1 MDVMEILTRFRS
13 FGVAIALCVSVSGVA
28 QEAGAGQNIRETKT
42 VQNVHGQW
50 VISNDITPVQ
60 ARERAL
66 DQAKAEA
73 LRLAGVPEYVA
84 ESNLSYKTEQ
94 NLDLKDIH
102 ESLTSIDVSG
112 EISSFKVI
120 REEKQKNE
128 FGNLMYDVW
137 IDATV
142 VLHTSSRDPGFTMN
156 VTGIRDSYRSPEEL
170 VFDILPSKPGFLNIF
185 IISDRESTHLF
196 PNRIEK
202 REKFE
207 GGKSYTF
214 PRSRALDYEV
224 SSQSGMEVNYVV
236 LLYTK
241 MEVPFMQEET
251 PENILRF
258 IANIDPS
265 QKCLKTYSILIRNET
280 KN

>member
-1 MDVMEILTRFRS
+1 MEVLTKARVFS
-13 FGVAIALCVSVSGVA
+13 LAIALSVGVPSFAQSSGT
-28 QEAGAGQNIRETKT
+28 GQNVQQTKA
-42 VQNVHGQW
+42 VQDVQGQW

-60 ARERAL
+60 ARERAI

-84 ESNLSYKTEQ
+84 ESNLTYKTEKD
-94 NLDLKDIH
+94 LALKDIH

-112 EISSFKVI
+112 EISSFKVV
-120 REEKQKNE
+120 REEKHKNE

-142 VLHTSSRDPGFTMN
+142 VLHTSARDPGFTMSVN
-156 VTGIRDSYRSPEEL
+156 GIRDSYRSPEEL
-170 VFDILPSKPGFLNIF
+170 VFDILPSKEGFLNIF

-196 PNRIEK
+196 PNKIEK
-202 REKFE
+202 QEKFE
-207 GGKSYTF
+207 GGKSYKF

-224 SSQSGMEVNYVV
+224 SSQAGMEVNYVV

-241 MEVPFMQEET
+241 MEVPFLQEET
-251 PENILRF
+251 PENILKF